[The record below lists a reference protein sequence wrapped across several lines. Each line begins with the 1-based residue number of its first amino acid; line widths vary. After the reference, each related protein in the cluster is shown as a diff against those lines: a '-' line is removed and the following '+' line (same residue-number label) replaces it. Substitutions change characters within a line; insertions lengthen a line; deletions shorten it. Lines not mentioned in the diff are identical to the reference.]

1 MHYFC
6 CILLHII
13 ISGHV
18 VVEFGP
24 DNRARNFSTDF
35 SVFIQEF
42 QLMIVEKG
50 ELKLDLW
57 QPTRVGKAFVD
68 KVINSVLDLSVTVVN
83 VVSVDFV
90 VRLKRLNLELNVII
104 WLNEILNRIELRL
117 LVKGLELL
125 EIFWELSLYLML
137 SH

>member
-1 MHYFC
+1 
-6 CILLHII
+6 
-13 ISGHV
+13 
-18 VVEFGP
+18 
-24 DNRARNFSTDF
+24 
-35 SVFIQEF
+35 
-42 QLMIVEKG
+42 MIVEKG
-50 ELKLDLW
+50 ELQLDLW

-68 KVINSVLDLSVTVVN
+68 KVINSALDLSVTVVN

-117 LVKGLELL
+117 LVKRLELL

>member
-1 MHYFC
+1 
-6 CILLHII
+6 
-13 ISGHV
+13 
-18 VVEFGP
+18 
-24 DNRARNFSTDF
+24 
-35 SVFIQEF
+35 
-42 QLMIVEKG
+42 MIVEKG